1 MKGILSILVVA
12 ALAVSCQQA
21 KFAHVDYAKLMDGYK
36 RKQDLESSY
45 QLKAET
51 FNRKRDSISQA
62 FQLEAQDVQNR
73 SRNSSQQRA
82 QEEMTSLQ
90 QRAQLVG
97 QQLQQEEQQMQRM
110 GQMKSD
116 SLLTQVKETIAKYG
130 TDNGYTYVFAAGE
143 GSSVLYGQESL
154 DVTEA
159 ILKILNDE
167 YQK

>member
-1 MKGILSILVVA
+1 MAVA
-12 ALAVSCQQA
+12 NSAAE
-21 KFAHVDYAKLMDGYK
+21 G
-36 RKQDLESSY
+36 LELCLH
-45 QLKAET
+45 QIAGD
-51 FNRKRDSISQA
+51 RW
-62 FQLEAQDVQNR
+62 
-73 SRNSSQQRA
+73 
-82 QEEMTSLQ
+82 LQ
-90 QRAQLVG
+90 QFGYPFCGGVGAVRGAEGVVDVNFGQTGELGGEGGIIIGFAFVKADVLQKHDAAIFQLVG

-130 TDNGYTYVFAAGE
+130 TDNGFTYVFAAGE

-167 YQK
+167 YKK